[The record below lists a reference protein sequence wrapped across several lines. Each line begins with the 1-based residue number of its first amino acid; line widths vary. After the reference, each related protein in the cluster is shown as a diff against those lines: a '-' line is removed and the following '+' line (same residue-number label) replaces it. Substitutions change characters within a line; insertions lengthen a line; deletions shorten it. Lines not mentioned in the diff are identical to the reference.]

1 MCGYEAG
8 GAFRFSPECG
18 APAGEQGCQMA
29 PSEERLAQILWD
41 QLRGKLLARRGELEE
56 GERVGREAVALAAGT
71 DMLNMH
77 AGALVD
83 LADVL
88 ALAGRDPRPELVR
101 ALALYEQKGN
111 LVMAER
117 TREMLGVS

>member
-1 MCGYEAG
+1 MWGTGWRAG
-8 GAFRFSPECG
+8 ARDGTERRKAGADPVG
-18 APAGEQGCQMA
+18 
-29 PSEERLAQILWD
+29 
-41 QLRGKLLARRGELEE
+41 QLRGKLLARCGEREE
-56 GERVGREAVALAAGT
+56 GEGVEAGALAGGT

-88 ALAGRDPRPELVR
+88 ALAGRDLRPELER

-117 TREMLGVS
+117 TREMLAVS